1 LSYGG
6 KIPIAPSIHLVP
18 EGVFLMKVLLVD
30 DTLTDRLVIKS
41 YLKSMGHEI
50 VIGENGEQAVSLF
63 ASEAPDLVLLD
74 VIMPVMDGYEAA
86 RRIRASTAE
95 WIPIIFL
102 SAKTTAEDIAAGI
115 EAGGDDYLLKPVD
128 QLVITAKMG
137 AMERIATMRRKL
149 IEVSEALEDANA
161 ELQRLACVDGLTDL
175 TNRRELDLSLMR
187 EARRCARQRAPLS
200 VVMIDIDHFKAFNDT
215 FGHLEGDECLR
226 RVAGALRAQLKRP
239 ADIAARYGG
248 EEFCLVLPDT
258 DSVGAKEVAESVR
271 QRVEAL
277 GIPQAPKAA
286 AGTVTVSLGVATCLP
301 GGEDQAHDLIQ
312 RADQALYK
320 AKDSGRN
327 RVEVASSNPSAS

>member
-1 LSYGG
+1 LKPGG
-6 KIPIAPSIHLVP
+6 KIPIAPSSYFVLSRVYP
-18 EGVFLMKVLLVD
+18 MKVLLID

-50 VIGENGEQAVSLF
+50 VVGENGEQAVSLF

-86 RRIRASTAE
+86 RRIRASTSE

-128 QLVITAKMG
+128 QLVVTAKMG

-149 IEVSEALEDANA
+149 IEVSEALEGANA

-175 TNRRELDLSLMR
+175 TNRRELDLSLTR
-187 EARRCARQRAPLS
+187 EVRRCARQRVPLS
-200 VVMIDIDHFKAFNDT
+200 LVMIDIDHFKSFNDA
-215 FGHLEGDECLR
+215 FGHLDGDECLR

-258 DSVGAKEVAESVR
+258 DAAGAKEVAESVR
-271 QRVEAL
+271 QYVEAL
-277 GIPQAPKAA
+277 SIPQAPAVA
-286 AGTVTVSLGVATCLP
+286 AGTVTVSLGVATRVP
-301 GGEDQAHDLIQ
+301 DRDDQAQDLIQ
-312 RADQALYK
+312 QADQALYH
-320 AKDSGRN
+320 AKESGRN
-327 RVEVASSNPSAS
+327 RVGVAASTH

>member
-1 LSYGG
+1 LSHGG
-6 KIPIAPSIHLVP
+6 KIPIPESASFVL
-18 EGVFLMKVLLVD
+18 EGVFLVKVLLVD

-74 VIMPVMDGYEAA
+74 VIMPVMNGYEAA

-137 AMERIATMRRKL
+137 AMERIATMRRTL
-149 IEVSEALEDANA
+149 IKVSEELEAANA

-175 TNRRELDLSLMR
+175 CNRRELDLSLTR
-187 EARRCARQRAPLS
+187 EARRCARRKTPLS
-200 VVMIDIDHFKAFNDT
+200 LVMIDIDHFKAFNDT

-226 RVAGALRAQLKRP
+226 RVAGALRTELKRP

-258 DSVGAKEVAESVR
+258 DAAGAKEVAESVR
-271 QRVEAL
+271 QRVAAL
-277 GIPQAPKAA
+277 GIPQAPGLAVI
-286 AGTVTVSLGVATCLP
+286 TVTVSLGVATCVAD
-301 GGEDQAHDLIQ
+301 GNDHANDLIA
-312 RADQALYK
+312 RADQALYR
-320 AKDSGRN
+320 AKEMGRN
-327 RVEVASSNPSAS
+327 RVEVASFPLPS